1 MTPSLSSSTF
11 SAVFSI
17 VLCCLCFV
25 VLGCVV
31 YVMLF
36 YWIYTLHQQHLY
48 FSSSSTAVHFPHSS
62 VLCVHRMEMLKALNK
77 LPSLLSSSAQEA
89 TFANISPR
97 TLPQFRV
104 EYPIPDILLPPPNIY
119 LTNFLLWKL
128 HVCPSTLPICRGQMT
143 VWVPGQCCR
152 QISLQFGQ
160 IFMQFGQIW
169 LQIKQVSWHIWQ
181 ISSLW
186 KWYPCPS
193 ALQRTNDSM
202 REYGLRTLT
211 MLQFW

>member
-1 MTPSLSSSTF
+1 
-11 SAVFSI
+11 
-17 VLCCLCFV
+17 
-25 VLGCVV
+25 
-31 YVMLF
+31 MLF
-36 YWIYTLHQQHLY
+36 DWIYTLHQQHLY
-48 FSSSSTAVHFPHSS
+48 FSSSSPVVHFPHCS

-128 HVCPSTLPICRGQMT
+128 HICPSTLPICRGQMT

-152 QISLQFGQ
+152 QIFLQFGQ
-160 IFMQFGQIW
+160 IFLQFGEIW
-169 LQIKQVSWHIWQ
+169 LQIKQASLHIW
-181 ISSLW
+181 
-186 KWYPCPS
+186 KFPPCVNGTV
-193 ALQRTNDSM
+193 AHLHCRGQMTVWGSM
-202 REYGLRTLT
+202 VNVCRQCNVAILINVGGQMLT
-211 MLQFW
+211 AGILMIYL